1 MQAIAATADTAQLDL
16 LLEGDNLDS
25 DDEAMFNEYRAK
37 RMAMMRKEEKRGRFG
52 TMEPLAREDFV
63 REVTEGSK
71 SVAPGDEEEG
81 EGERDVLEKYAE
93 GSGSE
98 DEREEEQGKRKKGDG
113 LFRKDGKLRGTGV
126 VVFLFK
132 DSYVDFPF
140 PYRQRWQSM
149 LSNSSTSEWVL
160 IIRVPLSQHLRPL
173 LVRLAAAHPASKFL
187 SIPAGLCIPN
197 YPDKNVP
204 TLLVYRN
211 GEMLGQVVAGMGLN
225 GMRTTVKGVSSL
237 SIPVSSPAILREA
250 GSRFRDEGRLGA
262 LHGICRLPRSF
273 TSAATL
279 MCTIGSGITRKL
291 KFLE

>member
-63 REVTEGSK
+63 REVTEGSR

-132 DSYVDFPF
+132 DSYVD
-140 PYRQRWQSM
+140 
-149 LSNSSTSEWVL
+149 
-160 IIRVPLSQHLRPL
+160 VP
-173 LVRLAAAHPASKFL
+173 VRT
-187 SIPAGLCIPN
+187 
-197 YPDKNVP
+197 D
-204 TLLVYRN
+204 
-211 GEMLGQVVAGMGLN
+211 Q
-225 GMRTTVKGVSSL
+225 
-237 SIPVSSPAILREA
+237 A
-250 GSRFRDEGRLGA
+250 GSRPPSSPTAGLVLVKG
-262 LHGICRLPRSF
+262 C
-273 TSAATL
+273 
-279 MCTIGSGITRKL
+279 
-291 KFLE
+291 